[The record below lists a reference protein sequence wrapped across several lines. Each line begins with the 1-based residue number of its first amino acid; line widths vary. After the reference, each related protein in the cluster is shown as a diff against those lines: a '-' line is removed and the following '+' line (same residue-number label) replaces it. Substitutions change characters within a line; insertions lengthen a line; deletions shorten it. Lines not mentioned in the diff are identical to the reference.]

1 MDNAKVWVRLG
12 ATVQLNKPLKEFKTA
27 KELEKAMV
35 RAIRRK
41 AFEVDGDT
49 YVPSPVMD
57 DVAEEAGFEWECG
70 DLELGDL

>member
-12 ATVQLNKPLKEFKTA
+12 ATVRLNKPLKEFKTSR
-27 KELEKAMV
+27 ELEKAMV
-35 RAIRRK
+35 EAIRRN

-49 YVPSPVMD
+49 YIPDPVMD
-57 DVAEEAGFEWECG
+57 DVAEEAGFEWEGG

>member
-1 MDNAKVWVRLG
+1 M
-12 ATVQLNKPLKEFKTA
+12 QLNKPLKEFKTA

-57 DVAEEAGFEWECG
+57 DVAEEAGFKWECG